1 MTLRTRLFV
10 QDLEARENPSGP
22 SPLDPYGSDTTPA
35 KTDTTTDSG
44 NFLVSIITA
53 VTTAVSTTTTT
64 TTSDVNSIY
73 KISLI
78 P

>member
-1 MTLRTRLFV
+1 MSLRTRLFV

-22 SPLDPYGSDTTPA
+22 TPLDPYGSDTTPA
-35 KTDTTTDSG
+35 QTGTTTNSG
-44 NFLVSIITA
+44 NVLISIVTS

-64 TTSDVNSIY
+64 DTSDINSIY
-73 KISLI
+73 KTSLI